1 MNCPRCS
8 ATIVVPNQDETP
20 DAGQPVASAGIY
32 FPAIAGAQDTV
43 SSSSVDLAQ
52 DSRTMIDLSAQNERY
67 LLVSRRVLYLQALLI
82 AVVAAVAFGA
92 GYLIGESEQRESG
105 GISSQAE

>member
-1 MNCPRCS
+1 MNCPRC
-8 ATIVVPNQDETP
+8 ATAIVVPNH
-20 DAGQPVASAGIY
+20 DALSEAGRPVAPSGIY
-32 FPAIAGAQDTV
+32 FPAVAGAQDTV

-52 DSRTMIDLSAQNERY
+52 DSRTLKDLAAGNERY

-82 AVVAAVAFGA
+82 AVVAATAFGA
-92 GYLIGESEQRESG
+92 GYLIGEKKQRDSG